1 MKMKI
6 DAIDEKSIL
15 VELSKE
21 DLSKSEIT
29 YEELD
34 YANERTR
41 KLVQRILETIR
52 LETGKTVFENGSL
65 EVEVMP
71 DSFGGCLMIFKNKN
85 GEKNAKEDKTS
96 VFFSENINNFI
107 DCARALG
114 KTEEQCKSGKLFSF
128 DGTYFLLLS
137 GLSERKRSVLSEYLE
152 ETALTQA
159 RLAFLL
165 EYGKC
170 LIEKD
175 ALFVLSA

>member
-6 DAIDEKSIL
+6 DAIDEKSVL

-41 KLVQRILETIR
+41 TFVRKILETIR
-52 LETGKTVFENGSL
+52 LETGRTGFESGSL

-71 DSFGGCLMIFKNKN
+71 DSFGGCLMIFK
-85 GEKNAKEDKTS
+85 EKKESAFTEEDKTS
-96 VFFSENINNFI
+96 VFFSENINDLI
-107 DCARALG
+107 DCARVLKGLEAP
-114 KTEEQCKSGKLFSF
+114 EKSGALYCA
-128 DGTYFLLLS
+128 DGTFFLLLS
-137 GLSERKRSVLSEYLE
+137 GYPGKKRSVLSEYLE
-152 ETALTQA
+152 EAAFTEE
-159 RLAFLL
+159 RLGFLK

-170 LIEKD
+170 LIESD
-175 ALFVLSA
+175 ALAVLSA

>member
-1 MKMKI
+1 MKI

-34 YANERTR
+34 YKNERTR
-41 KLVQRILETIR
+41 KLVRRILETIR
-52 LETGKTVFENGSL
+52 LETGRIVSENSTL

-71 DSFGGCLMIFKNKN
+71 DSFGGCLMIFK
-85 GEKNAKEDKTS
+85 EKRAAEPEEADKTA
-96 VFFSENINNFI
+96 VFFSKNINDFI
-107 DCARALG
+107 DCARAL
-114 KTEEQCKSGKLFSF
+114 KKMKAQQESGGLFSAEGAF
-128 DGTYFLLLS
+128 FLLLPGCS
-137 GLSERKRSVLSEYLE
+137 REKRSVLSEYLE
-152 ETALTQA
+152 ETAFSKAKLG
-159 RLAFLL
+159 FLL

-175 ALFVLSA
+175 ALEVLSA